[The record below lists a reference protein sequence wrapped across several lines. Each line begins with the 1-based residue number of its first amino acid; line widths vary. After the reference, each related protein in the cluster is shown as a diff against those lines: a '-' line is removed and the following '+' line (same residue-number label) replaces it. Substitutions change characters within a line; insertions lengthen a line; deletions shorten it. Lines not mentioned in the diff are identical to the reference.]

1 MIFLFFNKENCP
13 AGYVRLNLRCDFKN
27 NRKVFVLL
35 YMHTSTQKYSAMDNL
50 KDTERKKNK
59 VFNLYIF

>member
-1 MIFLFFNKENCP
+1 
-13 AGYVRLNLRCDFKN
+13 
-27 NRKVFVLL
+27 
-35 YMHTSTQKYSAMDNL
+35 MHTSTQQKYSAMEYSAMDNL